1 MSFRTGAQAGR
12 VRCGLLALGIAAAG
26 LSAAAPAARAQ
37 GVGLMTGSKQP
48 VTIEATKGVE
58 WRQKEQLYLARGNAT
73 AVQGKTKIRANL
85 LAAHYRKAKDGNQIW
100 KVTATGDVKITTEK
114 DTITAQKAVYI
125 VETGVFTL
133 TGNNLKMVGEK
144 QTVTATDRI
153 QYNSKTKVA
162 HVVGNATVI
171 EDKKKVQAD
180 RFIAYM
186 EDGKDGKTALRKVD
200 AVGNVIITTETEVLR
215 GDRGDYNGKT
225 KIATLTGNVKLTRGD
240 NQLNGE
246 KAEVDLNTG
255 VSRMLGKVK
264 GVFIPREGEE
274 KERQERSTRS
284 PVAENKPPEQKSS
297 APDRSPKPDAK
308 PVGRGRV
315 NVRPSLRLRRTN

>member
-1 MSFRTGAQAGR
+1 MSSGSGAW
-12 VRCGLLALGIAAAG
+12 VRLCRSLAFALGFAV
-26 LSAAAPAARAQ
+26 AAPAAHAQ

-48 VTIEATKGVE
+48 VTIEASNGVE

-73 AVQGKTKIRANL
+73 AVQGKTKIRAKIL
-85 LAAHYRKAKDGNQIW
+85 SAHYRKTKSGNQIW
-100 KVTATGDVKITTEK
+100 KVTANGDVTITTEK
-114 DTITAQKAVYI
+114 EKITAQRAVYI
-125 VETGVFTL
+125 IETGVFTL
-133 TGNNLKMVGEK
+133 TGRNLKMVTEK

-153 QYNSKTKVA
+153 QYNSKTKIA

-171 EDKKKVQAD
+171 EDKKKVEAN

-186 EDGKDGKTALRKVD
+186 EQGKDGKTALRKVD
-200 AVGNVIITTETEVLR
+200 AVGNVTITTQTEVLR

-246 KAEVDLNTG
+246 KAVVDLTTG
-255 VSRMLGKVK
+255 VSRMLGKVQ

-274 KERQERSTRS
+274 KDRQERDTRS
-284 PVAENKPPEQKSS
+284 PVSNKKTAPTKQKAAASES
-297 APDRSPKPDAK
+297 KR
-308 PVGRGRV
+308 VERGRV
-315 NVRPSLRLRRTN
+315 GAKPSLRLRRTN